1 VFRGG
6 GRRGLFVYSANIDCQ
21 GPVNKIKL
29 PSRQNDIPGP
39 REGERILLSGN
50 KGILNIDKNQEP
62 SLGDNIAKF
71 FIAVFKSKFE
81 LR

>member
-39 REGERILLSGN
+39 REGRENPPLREQRNPKYRQESGTFT
-50 KGILNIDKNQEP
+50 G
-62 SLGDNIAKF
+62 
-71 FIAVFKSKFE
+71 
-81 LR
+81 